1 MAEWRKT
8 AVKGEEYTTNELL
21 SLPSNVGPAKRA
33 RVFVVYNNDIGSLG
47 GKDLTAEVMT
57 VTAGPEEGQVSLV
70 ADMDTDTRADKP
82 RKVVSTATQTG
93 IIAGPGGNA
102 TIYKAVTKGGRK
114 PRMTRKKRKS
124 TRKTRKHLYKH

>member
-1 MAEWRKT
+1 MADWRKT

-21 SLPSNVGPAKRA
+21 SLPKRA
-33 RVFVVYNNDIGSLG
+33 HVFVVYNNDIGSLG

-82 RKVVSTATQTG
+82 RKVVSTATQSG
-93 IIAGPGGNA
+93 ILAGPGGNA

-114 PRMTRKKRKS
+114 TRKKRKT